1 MVKKLVLAPTNLS
14 LSVLAVVLLI
24 NNIKFWGLLT
34 DKLSISSLN
43 GFAYTLALFG
53 LLLFILSVIVF
64 VFGQKRF
71 LKPVLALLAIL
82 SAVLGYFTQDLGT
95 IFDAEMLRNMVDNV
109 KEANTHEAMDLLSW
123 SLIKHVV
130 LFSAPPLALLA
141 LTEVKPQT
149 WLKDNAQRLLA
160 LLSIAAVTGGL
171 LFANYKYVIYFT
183 RLNRDIRSYITPV
196 YAIASSVQ
204 LYHRMHK
211 APPVFKPLA
220 TDAKQQKIGTKPT
233 IGIMVVGETA
243 RADHFALNGYN
254 RPTNPALSRISDLV
268 TFKQASSCGT
278 STAFSV
284 PCMFSFLNREDY
296 TPDLANEQSNV
307 LDALKLAGVNAIWI
321 DNNSG
326 CKGVCDRLPKADQ
339 RASSAG
345 EEAQD
350 DYLLQQ
356 LDEILPT
363 IKSDTLIVL
372 HMLGSH
378 GPAYYKRYP
387 ADQATFTPYCANNT
401 PQNCESQQIINAYD
415 NTIVYSD
422 KILAGIVERL
432 QKTQPNA
439 ESFMLYASDHGESLG
454 ENGVYLH
461 ALPYAIAPAAQT
473 HIPMLWW
480 MSPDYAQTRNLSVDT
495 LKAQQDKAV
504 SHDFLSHT
512 LLGAFNVQTSIYQ
525 PELDLLKLK

>member
-196 YAIASSVQ
+196 
-204 LYHRMHK
+204 
-211 APPVFKPLA
+211 
-220 TDAKQQKIGTKPT
+220 
-233 IGIMVVGETA
+233 
-243 RADHFALNGYN
+243 
-254 RPTNPALSRISDLV
+254 
-268 TFKQASSCGT
+268 
-278 STAFSV
+278 
-284 PCMFSFLNREDY
+284 
-296 TPDLANEQSNV
+296 
-307 LDALKLAGVNAIWI
+307 
-321 DNNSG
+321 
-326 CKGVCDRLPKADQ
+326 
-339 RASSAG
+339 
-345 EEAQD
+345 
-350 DYLLQQ
+350 
-356 LDEILPT
+356 
-363 IKSDTLIVL
+363 
-372 HMLGSH
+372 
-378 GPAYYKRYP
+378 
-387 ADQATFTPYCANNT
+387 
-401 PQNCESQQIINAYD
+401 
-415 NTIVYSD
+415 
-422 KILAGIVERL
+422 
-432 QKTQPNA
+432 
-439 ESFMLYASDHGESLG
+439 
-454 ENGVYLH
+454 
-461 ALPYAIAPAAQT
+461 
-473 HIPMLWW
+473 
-480 MSPDYAQTRNLSVDT
+480 
-495 LKAQQDKAV
+495 
-504 SHDFLSHT
+504 
-512 LLGAFNVQTSIYQ
+512 
-525 PELDLLKLK
+525 